1 MKLRELERAIM
12 DETMLEMGFKRHKG
26 EWFKIVDGK
35 ILLRCGCYPTSHA
48 EIGYRFQP
56 LFSPFYYTP
65 PAMTSPGM
73 EYDSTYS
80 LARVFAPGGI
90 PTLISPRVQKDS
102 DDYDRIV
109 RNGKNALGLICKAF
123 SEINTVE
130 DLRSAYVRFFPL
142 LSHPEKSTVVNRVPQ
157 GYIHTL
163 LYLHKY
169 DECLMHLKKYQ
180 ELEQKDIQALLRR
193 NDVDPDR
200 AMRIGQFR
208 IDSYNNYIKLLERRD
223 EAEIGELLFR
233 CCAMNRALL
242 KALGIETDDFSYD
255 SIYDFIHDAF
265 PQALLWIL

>member
-12 DETMLEMGFKRHKG
+12 DEQMLEMGFKRYKG

-56 LFSPFYYTP
+56 LFSPFYYDRPELTTP
-65 PAMTSPGM
+65 GIS
-73 EYDSTYS
+73 YDSTYS
-80 LARVFAPGGI
+80 LEHVLAPEGL
-90 PTLISPRVQKDS
+90 PTHISPQVQKGS
-102 DDYDRIV
+102 DGYDYVV

-130 DLRSAYVRFFPL
+130 DLCSAYVRFFPL
-142 LSHPEKSTVVNRVPQ
+142 LRQPETSTVVDSVPQ

-169 DECLMHLKKYQ
+169 DECLAHLRKYQ
-180 ELEQKDIQALLRR
+180 ELVQKDVQARISR
-193 NDVDPDR
+193 YPQEADSI
-200 AMRIGQFR
+200 MRGGELDINY
-208 IDSYNNYIKLLERRD
+208 YNNYIKLLERRD

-233 CCAMNRALL
+233 CCAMTISLL
-242 KALGIETDDFSYD
+242 GALGIEEVD
-255 SIYDFIHDAF
+255 SFRYDFIKEAF
-265 PQALLWIL
+265 PQTLLWLY